1 MKGKN
6 PKLFSFTAILIITLS
21 ILPLGTSQPQTQGYT
36 SSFLLLNKPDG
47 DLTYEL
53 NVTIP
58 QTLYQYYSMQS
69 HTTFSERDFA
79 KFVTPYPLKPI
90 ADKLWQLYNNTED
103 FTNGVL
109 MFVHQ
114 ITYYEVF
121 PGRYPVETLVDGYGD
136 CDLFVYVA
144 ASILEAGGIRS
155 VFIYYPD
162 QLHMEIGVDIDAAP
176 TEARVE
182 TYTINYQN
190 GSYFIGECTGN
201 QWRTGW
207 RIGETP
213 SKYQNASS
221 LVVPVE
227 NTAQTSLDQVTVT
240 LRELEHSS
248 LTLQMST
255 PIMLENSNVTISGQ
269 ILPQSANENVT
280 LKVKINTGSWTTIGT
295 VETKADGR
303 FIYNWVPPKEGVL
316 AVQASWI
323 GNKQYNGATSL
334 ETNVLV
340 LPLLIVALIAALM
353 LVVVIFI
360 TVVVKMIQKKTSK
373 MHTPI
378 RNTVL
383 TITHR
388 RVNRQLK
395 T

>member
-1 MKGKN
+1 
-6 PKLFSFTAILIITLS
+6 
-21 ILPLGTSQPQTQGYT
+21 
-36 SSFLLLNKPDG
+36 
-47 DLTYEL
+47 
-53 NVTIP
+53 
-58 QTLYQYYSMQS
+58 
-69 HTTFSERDFA
+69 
-79 KFVTPYPLKPI
+79 
-90 ADKLWQLYNNTED
+90 
-103 FTNGVL
+103 
-109 MFVHQ
+109 
-114 ITYYEVF
+114 
-121 PGRYPVETLVDGYGD
+121 VD
-136 CDLFVYVA
+136 
-144 ASILEAGGIRS
+144 
-155 VFIYYPD
+155 
-162 QLHMEIGVDIDAAP
+162 IGVAP

-190 GSYFIGECTGN
+190 VSYYIGECTGS

-240 LRELEHSS
+240 LRELEHST

-255 PIMLENSNVTISGQ
+255 PIMLENSNVTITGQ

-280 LKVKINTGSWTTIGT
+280 LKVKINTDSWTTIGT

-303 FIYNWVPPKEGVL
+303 FVYNWVPPKEGVL
-316 AVQASWI
+316 AVHASWI

-360 TVVVKMIQKKTSK
+360 TVIVKMIRKKPVKCIQPSETLSS
-373 MHTPI
+373 
-378 RNTVL
+378 
-383 TITHR
+383 
-388 RVNRQLK
+388 Q
-395 T
+395 

>member
-1 MKGKN
+1 MKGEN
-6 PKLFSFTAILIITLS
+6 PKLFSFAAILIITLS
-21 ILPLGTSQPQTQGYT
+21 ILPLGTSQSQTQGYT

-53 NVTIP
+53 NITIP

-69 HTTFSERDFA
+69 HTTFSKRDFA
-79 KFVTPYPLKPI
+79 KFVTSYALKPI
-90 ADKLWQLYNNTED
+90 ADKLWQIYNNTED

-114 ITYYEVF
+114 INYCEVF

-144 ASILEAGGIRS
+144 ASILEAGGINS
-155 VFIYYPD
+155 VLIYYPD
-162 QLHMEIGVDIDAAP
+162 QLHMEIGVDIGAVP
-176 TEARVE
+176 NEARVE

-190 GSYFIGECTGN
+190 VSYYIGECTGS

-227 NTAQTSLDQVTVT
+227 NTGQTSLDQVTVT
-240 LRELEHSS
+240 LRELDHST
-248 LTLQMST
+248 LTLKMST
-255 PIMLENSNVTISGQ
+255 LIMLENSNVTISGQ

-280 LKVKINTGSWTTIGT
+280 LKVKINTDRCTTIGT

-360 TVVVKMIQKKTSK
+360 TIVVKIIRKKPVKCIQPSETLSS
-373 MHTPI
+373 
-378 RNTVL
+378 
-383 TITHR
+383 
-388 RVNRQLK
+388 Q
-395 T
+395 

>member
-1 MKGKN
+1 
-6 PKLFSFTAILIITLS
+6 
-21 ILPLGTSQPQTQGYT
+21 LPLGTSQPQTQGYT
-36 SSFLLLNKPDG
+36 SSFLLLNRPDG

-79 KFVTPYPLKPI
+79 KFVTPYALKPI

-155 VFIYYPD
+155 VLIYYPD
-162 QLHMEIGVDIDAAP
+162 QLHMEIGVDIGAAP

-190 GSYFIGECTGN
+190 VSYYIGECTGS

-227 NTAQTSLDQVTVT
+227 NTAQII
-240 LRELEHSS
+240 RSS
-248 LTLQMST
+248 
-255 PIMLENSNVTISGQ
+255 
-269 ILPQSANENVT
+269 
-280 LKVKINTGSWTTIGT
+280 
-295 VETKADGR
+295 
-303 FIYNWVPPKEGVL
+303 Y
-316 AVQASWI
+316 
-323 GNKQYNGATSL
+323 GNPTR
-334 ETNVLV
+334 TR
-340 LPLLIVALIAALM
+340 
-353 LVVVIFI
+353 
-360 TVVVKMIQKKTSK
+360 T
-373 MHTPI
+373 
-378 RNTVL
+378 
-383 TITHR
+383 
-388 RVNRQLK
+388 
-395 T
+395 

>member
-6 PKLFSFTAILIITLS
+6 PKLFSFAAILIITLS
-21 ILPLGTSQPQTQGYT
+21 ILPLGTSLPQTQGYT
-36 SSFLLLNKPDG
+36 SSFLLLNKPEG

-53 NVTIP
+53 NITIP
-58 QTLYQYYSMQS
+58 QTLYQYYSIQS
-69 HTTFSERDFA
+69 HATFSERDFA
-79 KFVTPYPLKPI
+79 KFVTPYTLKPI
-90 ADKLWQLYNNTED
+90 ADKLWQIYNNTED

-109 MFVHQ
+109 MLVHQ
-114 ITYYEVF
+114 ITYREIF
-121 PGRYPVETLVDGYGD
+121 AGRYPVETLTDRYGD
-136 CDLFVYVA
+136 CDLFVYIA
-144 ASILEAGGIRS
+144 ASILEAGGIPALL
-155 VFIYYPD
+155 IYYPD
-162 QLHMEIGVDIDAAP
+162 QLHMEIGVDIGAAP

-190 GSYFIGECTGN
+190 VSYYIGECTGS

-213 SKYQNASS
+213 SKYQNVSS

-240 LRELEHSS
+240 LRELDHST

-280 LKVKINTGSWTTIGT
+280 LKVKINTDSWTTIGT

-360 TVVVKMIQKKTSK
+360 TIVVKIIRKKPVKCIQPSETLSS
-373 MHTPI
+373 
-378 RNTVL
+378 
-383 TITHR
+383 
-388 RVNRQLK
+388 Q
-395 T
+395 